1 MDEKTGG
8 GRTEGRETKIRKGE
22 KKDKVRVKEKSK
34 KEKG

>member
-8 GRTEGRETKIRKGE
+8 GRTERRETKVRKGE
-22 KKDKVRVKEKSK
+22 RKDKVRVKEESK